1 MINKKKTTPGQAETA
16 AEANVQALPT
26 LAQLE
31 EELTRET
38 YRKQYRRTLRSTI
51 YILITVAAAAVLVAA
66 AAVLVATLLL
76 PVLRIYGT
84 SMTPTLRDGDIVVSI
99 RGGDYARGDI
109 ISFWFNNKILVKRVI
124 AYPGEWIDID
134 EEGNVSIDGKPLD
147 EPYLKE
153 RAQGE
158 CDIELPYQVPEGR
171 IFVMGDHCSTSS
183 DSRSKAIGC
192 VAEEQ
197 VVGQLSFRVWPL
209 KEIGPVEH

>member
-1 MINKKKTTPGQAETA
+1 MINKKKTTPEQAETA
-16 AEANVQALPT
+16 VEANVQALPT

-51 YILITVAAAAVLVAA
+51 YILITVAA

-153 RAQGE
+153 RALGE

-171 IFVMGDHCSTSS
+171 IFVMGDHRSTPPTAGARPSAVWRRN
-183 DSRSKAIGC
+183 RSWDDCHSGSGRLRRSA
-192 VAEEQ
+192 
-197 VVGQLSFRVWPL
+197 R
-209 KEIGPVEH
+209 